1 VIVSISPEAEHE
13 LTDGALFYAEQA
25 DPELGLTFIAE
36 FERALEILRDQPNL
50 AAPWSATT
58 RRFPLRRFPY
68 FVLCVVVGTELR
80 IIALVH
86 QRRRPGFWS
95 GHNVRPAP

>member
-13 LTDGALFYAEQA
+13 LVDGALFYAEQA
-25 DPELGLTFIAE
+25 DPELGLAFIAE
-36 FERALEILRDQPNL
+36 FERALDILREQPNL
-50 AAPWSATT
+50 AAPWRAMA

-68 FVLCVVVGTELR
+68 FVICVVEGMELR

-86 QRRRPGFWS
+86 QRRRPGSWS
-95 GHNVRPAP
+95 GRK

>member
-1 VIVSISPEAEHE
+1 MIVSISPEAERE
-13 LTDGALFYAEQA
+13 LTDGALFYAEKE
-25 DPELGLTFIAE
+25 DPELGLAFIAE

-50 AAPWSATT
+50 AAPWRGMM

-68 FVLCVVVGTELR
+68 FVLCVVEGTELR

-86 QRRRPGFWS
+86 QRRRPRSWS
-95 GHNVRPAP
+95 GRT

>member
-1 VIVSISPEAEHE
+1 VIVSISPEAERE

-25 DPELGLTFIAE
+25 DPELGLAFIAE
-36 FERALEILRDQPNL
+36 FERALEILREQPNL
-50 AAPWSATT
+50 GAPWRGMM

-68 FVLCVVVGTELR
+68 FVLCVVEGVELR

-86 QRRRPGFWS
+86 QRRRPGSWS
-95 GHNVRPAP
+95 GRK